1 MAAGRDN
8 RMDVLEA
15 GLRGGW
21 VHETGQYDG
30 GNILADTFSSDVGIV
45 RVVWLRTPWKDSGRF
60 AGAIFSERSTR
71 KDHNVWSLRGKKGL
85 VPLLTQRSLD

>member
-8 RMDVLEA
+8 RIDVLEA

-21 VHETGQYDG
+21 VHETDQYDG

-45 RVVWLRTPWKDSGRF
+45 RVV
-60 AGAIFSERSTR
+60 
-71 KDHNVWSLRGKKGL
+71 
-85 VPLLTQRSLD
+85 